1 MRPDEI
7 SVLFDL
13 DGTLIDSSRDLTRAA
28 NVMLSSMGHQSV
40 TLAQVEGWIGHG
52 LSHLIHRCLTLK
64 FDGIASDQAFREGIS
79 LFRKAYLETGFTET
93 RILSGAIALLGAIR
107 SNGHK
112 IGLVTNKDRIPTDAV
127 LKHLELGC
135 FFDVVVCGDTLSV
148 KKPHPEPL
156 LHAVRTLQSKGSWM
170 VGDSETDARSSL
182 AAGIQFIMVEGG
194 YGHTGCP
201 EDLPGPPVLVV
212 ETLDSLL
219 QIGGNP
225 VEMLSNPRA
234 LSS

>member
-1 MRPDEI
+1 MRPDQI

-13 DGTLIDSSRDLTRAA
+13 DGTLIDSSEDLARAA
-28 NVMLSSMGHQSV
+28 NEMLSSMGRPLVPLSD
-40 TLAQVEGWIGHG
+40 VESWIGHG
-52 LSHLIHRCLTLK
+52 LPQLINRCLTLE
-64 FDGIASDQAFREGIS
+64 FDGTAPKQEFDQGIS
-79 LFRKAYLETGFTET
+79 CFRRSYLETGFTKT
-93 RILSGAIALLGAIR
+93 RLLPGALALLDSLRTTGYR
-107 SNGHK
+107 V
-112 IGLVTNKDRIPTDAV
+112 GLVTNKDTIPTEAV
-127 LKHLELGC
+127 LKHLELRP
-135 FFDVVVCGDTLSV
+135 FFDVVICGDTLSV

-156 LHAVRTLQSKGSWM
+156 LHAVQVLDSKGSWM
-170 VGDSETDARSSL
+170 IGDSETDARSSL
-182 AAGIQFIMVEGG
+182 AAGIQFIAVEGG
-194 YGHTGCP
+194 YGHTDRL